1 MPLLKEDM
9 GFTYD
14 QLSVLGT
21 LRKVYRCGPLSMF
34 RKLHE
39 MWKYRMSLKD
49 LEELVNRFFHVHSA
63 NRHKMTTLTP
73 AYHAEAYSVD
83 DHRFDLRPFLYPLD
97 FSWQKRALSE
107 VADHVRKASSE

>member
-1 MPLLKEDM
+1 M

-14 QLSVLGT
+14 DLSVMGN

-34 RKLHE
+34 RKLHDL
-39 MWKYRMSLKD
+39 WGQRMSLDD
-49 LEELVNRFFHVHSA
+49 LESMINRFFFFHSA

-73 AYHAEAYSVD
+73 AYHAEGYSVD

-97 FSWQKRALSE
+97 FTWQKQALSNLIGKTK
-107 VADHVRKASSE
+107 DLLMKRQK